1 MNKAKVV
8 MFFYAIA
15 ALFSMFFIGFS
26 ASFIFMSGPNEYV
39 TEGIIGMIIGAILT
53 IAIFGFGMVQ
63 KGKYRR
69 AGLL

>member
-1 MNKAKVV
+1 MNKAKFV
-8 MFFYAIA
+8 MFFYALGA
-15 ALFSMFFIGFS
+15 FLSMLFIGFS

-53 IAIFGFGMVQ
+53 VAIFGFGMVQ
-63 KGKYRR
+63 KAKYRR